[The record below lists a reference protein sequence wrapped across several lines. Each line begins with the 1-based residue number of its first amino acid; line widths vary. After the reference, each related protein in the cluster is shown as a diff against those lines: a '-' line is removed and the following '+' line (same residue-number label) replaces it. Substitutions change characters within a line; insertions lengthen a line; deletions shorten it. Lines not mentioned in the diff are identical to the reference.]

1 MHNDPS
7 VFTEPE
13 DVDARVV
20 LLAWPLLVN
29 EIATA
34 KVKSLIRTIP
44 LTKRAPRP
52 GLARYG
58 VRKPSG
64 PSVRVAA

>member
-29 EIATA
+29 EVGTA

-44 LTKRAPRP
+44 
-52 GLARYG
+52 
-58 VRKPSG
+58 
-64 PSVRVAA
+64 